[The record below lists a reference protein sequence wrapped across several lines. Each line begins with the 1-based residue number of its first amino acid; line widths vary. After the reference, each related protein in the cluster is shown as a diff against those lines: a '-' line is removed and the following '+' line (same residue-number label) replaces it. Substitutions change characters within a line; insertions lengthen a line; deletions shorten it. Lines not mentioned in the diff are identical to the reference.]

1 MASKQKIIEML
12 TMIKTV
18 FPKYAENLADEQMP
32 LLVNTWLACLKG
44 YDDNA
49 VIYGFE
55 KHLKTSKF
63 APTPSEIIEH
73 IREAQRTFE
82 PSNEELW
89 SVFEDTLRNVWDE
102 MSKFNFTFV
111 ERDGLTQ
118 GQIAKQNVEKIFDN
132 LPPKIKMYVASK
144 GELMN
149 LAKQWACESDFLKW
163 EKQRFLNYMP
173 TAEKRAEC
181 SRLIASNETWLLNK

>member
-18 FPKYAENLADEQMP
+18 FPRYAENLADEQMP
-32 LLVNTWLACLKG
+32 LLINTWLACLKG

-49 VIYGFE
+49 VLYGFE
-55 KHLKTSKF
+55 NHIKTSKF

-73 IREAQRTFE
+73 IREAQKTLE

-89 SVFEDTLRNVWDE
+89 SVFENALRDVWDE
-102 MSKFNFTFV
+102 MGRFGYTFV
-111 ERDGLTQ
+111 EQNGLTQ
-118 GQIAKQNVEKIFDN
+118 GQIARNNVQKIFDN

-144 GELMN
+144 SELMN

-173 TAEKRAEC
+173 LAEKRAEC
-181 SRLIASNETWLLNK
+181 SRLIAGNEKWLLNK

>member
-18 FPKYAENLADEQMP
+18 FPRYAENLADEQMP
-32 LLVNTWLACLKG
+32 LLINTWLACLKG

-49 VIYGFE
+49 VLYGFE
-55 KHLKTSKF
+55 KHIKTSKF

-73 IREAQRTFE
+73 IREAQKTLE

-89 SVFEDTLRNVWDE
+89 SVFENALRDVWDE
-102 MSKFNFTFV
+102 MGRFGYTFV
-111 ERDGLTQ
+111 EQNGLTQ
-118 GQIAKQNVEKIFDN
+118 GQNARNNVQKIFDN

-173 TAEKRAEC
+173 LAEKRAEC
-181 SRLIASNETWLLNK
+181 SRLIAGNETWLLNK

>member
-12 TMIKTV
+12 TMVKTV
-18 FPKYAENLADEQMP
+18 YPRYSENLTDEQMP
-32 LLVNTWLACLKG
+32 LLINTWLACLKG

-49 VIYGFE
+49 VLYGFE
-55 KHLKTSKF
+55 KHIKTSKF

-73 IREAQRTFE
+73 IREAQRAIE

-89 SVFEDTLRNVWDE
+89 SVFENALRDVWDE
-102 MSKFNFTFV
+102 MGRFGYTFV
-111 ERDGLTQ
+111 EQNGLTQ
-118 GQIAKQNVEKIFDN
+118 GQIARNNVQKIFDN

-144 GELMN
+144 SELMN

-173 TAEKRAEC
+173 LAEKRAEY
-181 SRLIASNETWLLNK
+181 SRLITSNETWLLNK